1 MKAFLPKRDAFE
13 WLLPLFFFVK
23 YDGGWQFS
31 KLICNQ
37 MKTRYQ
43 SQLRSEIEQTIE
55 VESKATSS
63 AHVLRQF
70 RLIFSSIR
78 RHFQSMEKISGV
90 GGAQIW
96 ALSLIAEKPGLAVTH
111 LSHAMDIHQSTA
123 SNLIRALLKMGLVH
137 SEKSLH
143 DKRVSELYPLPE
155 GLKLLKKVP
164 GPYTGVLPMALSE
177 LSPETLTNLER
188 DLDLLIR
195 KLDVDEVSAKTPL
208 ALM

>member
-1 MKAFLPKRDAFE
+1 MSGFCHS
-13 WLLPLFFFVK
+13 FFVQ
-23 YDGGWQFS
+23 YDCEWQFL
-31 KLICNQ
+31 KLIFNQ
-37 MKTRYQ
+37 MKSKSQ
-43 SQLRSEIEQTIE
+43 SQLRNTVEQAFD
-55 VESKATSS
+55 VEKKSTSA

-78 RHFQSMEKISGV
+78 RHFQNIEKISGV

-111 LSHAMDIHQSTA
+111 LSQAMDIHQSTA

-137 SEKSLH
+137 SEKSLL

-155 GLKLLKKVP
+155 GLKLLKKIP
-164 GPYTGVLPMALSE
+164 GPYTGVLPLALSE
-177 LSPETLTNLER
+177 LSAETLANLER
-188 DLDLLIR
+188 DLDLLVK

>member
-1 MKAFLPKRDAFE
+1 MAFAT
-13 WLLPLFFFVK
+13 LFFVQ
-23 YDGGWQFS
+23 YDCDWQFL
-31 KLICNQ
+31 KLIFNQ
-37 MKTRYQ
+37 MKSKSQ
-43 SQLRSEIEQTIE
+43 SQLRSTVDQAFD
-55 VESKATSS
+55 VEKKSTSA

-78 RHFQSMEKISGV
+78 RHFQNIEKISGV

-111 LSHAMDIHQSTA
+111 LSQAMDIHQSTA

-137 SEKSLH
+137 SEKSLL

-155 GLKLLKKVP
+155 GLKLLKKIP
-164 GPYTGVLPMALSE
+164 GPYTGVLPLALSE
-177 LSPETLTNLER
+177 LSAETLANLER
-188 DLDLLIR
+188 DLDVLIK

>member
-1 MKAFLPKRDAFE
+1 VAFAT
-13 WLLPLFFFVK
+13 LFFVQ
-23 YDGGWQFS
+23 YDCEWQFL
-31 KLICNQ
+31 KLIFNQ
-37 MKTRYQ
+37 MKSKSQ
-43 SQLRSEIEQTIE
+43 SQLRNTVEQAFD
-55 VESKATSS
+55 VEKKSTSA

-78 RHFQSMEKISGV
+78 RHFQNIEKISGV

-111 LSHAMDIHQSTA
+111 LSQAMDIHQSTA

-137 SEKSLH
+137 SEKSLL

-155 GLKLLKKVP
+155 GLKLLKKIP
-164 GPYTGVLPMALSE
+164 GPYTGVLPLALSE
-177 LSPETLTNLER
+177 LSAETLANLER
-188 DLDLLIR
+188 DLDLLVK